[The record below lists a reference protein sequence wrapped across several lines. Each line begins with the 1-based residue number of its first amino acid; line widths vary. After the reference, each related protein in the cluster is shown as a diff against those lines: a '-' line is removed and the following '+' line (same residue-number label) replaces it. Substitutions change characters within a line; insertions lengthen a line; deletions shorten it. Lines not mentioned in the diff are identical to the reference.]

1 MAKTSLYSLAGLQK
15 KKKRKKERN
24 HVCEYLAIS
33 GCHLKI
39 VTRNRVIIQEY
50 VSFSRQR
57 QRVAA

>member
-15 KKKRKKERN
+15 KKKKERN